1 MENLIP
7 WVGLLC
13 LVSFLISP
21 NVFLHIELFQSME
34 QRAKLLLLLLLLIPP
49 VCIAFL
55 FNQKFS
61 DYQPTRPAYR
71 LSVHLIL
78 ISLAYFIVIGW
89 VESQIDSR
97 SIEEDPVN
105 ELGKFIMYLCT
116 ITLISFSGS
125 ECLRFF
131 FSSKE
136 DNDEFESNILDWKNK
151 LEIQQLLA
159 IERHISEELIDR
171 NTIFHEAI
179 KSVEQNNMSFKD
191 YPQII
196 LSAKNFQRIDEII
209 EKHAENLHEILNK
222 EFAWKASSHDPFIRF
237 YKANF
242 SDNFHERIASEF
254 FDHILEEQALI
265 QTEASVLRL
274 AYYFSKYSNANIDEL
289 SKRKMGLIG
298 NFIGQDL
305 MVQSDVSNDFK
316 KKLQIFWLL
325 ISSHAEDVTDTNQN
339 VESFFQN
346 TVKNLEEAIRHLYI
360 ELEISHVFKTPSH
373 IFYNNSDSPG
383 LDLNFIKGTQRVQ
396 LIQLSKEYLHQASL
410 RKALMG
416 QEIELL
422 GKTDYESSKAKLV
435 ELLKKV
441 IFGK

>member
-1 MENLIP
+1 
-7 WVGLLC
+7 
-13 LVSFLISP
+13 
-21 NVFLHIELFQSME
+21 
-34 QRAKLLLLLLLLIPP
+34 
-49 VCIAFL
+49 
-55 FNQKFS
+55 
-61 DYQPTRPAYR
+61 
-71 LSVHLIL
+71 
-78 ISLAYFIVIGW
+78 
-89 VESQIDSR
+89 
-97 SIEEDPVN
+97 
-105 ELGKFIMYLCT
+105 
-116 ITLISFSGS
+116 
-125 ECLRFF
+125 
-131 FSSKE
+131 
-136 DNDEFESNILDWKNK
+136 
-151 LEIQQLLA
+151 
-159 IERHISEELIDR
+159 
-171 NTIFHEAI
+171 
-179 KSVEQNNMSFKD
+179 
-191 YPQII
+191 
-196 LSAKNFQRIDEII
+196 
-209 EKHAENLHEILNK
+209 
-222 EFAWKASSHDPFIRF
+222 
-237 YKANF
+237 
-242 SDNFHERIASEF
+242 
-254 FDHILEEQALI
+254 
-265 QTEASVLRL
+265 
-274 AYYFSKYSNANIDEL
+274 
-289 SKRKMGLIG
+289 MGLIG

-325 ISSHAEDVTDTNQN
+325 ISSHAEDVADTNQN